1 MQEAILQA
9 GVYFVNSGSN
19 GTRQRD
25 YVMYV
30 RLAYFDLP
38 QYVRLAC
45 VDCVCSV
52 HLRYLDLSL
61 FCASCLWGLYDLC
74 ASSVFGFLPT
84 AHLAYLDFVH
94 SAPRTRLDLVL
105 LRFLSLWI
113 LALSVHLAY
122 LGFSLLLCIFCIWVC
137 DCNAACFCGLHPF
150 CPTRILESSI
160 RRDFQNCGTLTL
172 SNASI
177 V

>member
-9 GVYFVNSGSN
+9 GVYFANTGSN
-19 GTRQRD
+19 GTRQQD
-25 YVMYV
+25 YVLYV

-61 FCASCLWGLYDLC
+61 FCASCLWGFYDLC
-74 ASSVFGFLPT
+74 ASSVFGFLPS

-94 SAPRTRLDLVL
+94 SAPRTCLDLASWDFCAFGASCVL
-105 LRFLSLWI
+105 GLFTPSVYLPYMGFAIVVQLASAGCI
-113 LALSVHLAY
+113 LFAQLASSNPQSV
-122 LGFSLLLCIFCIWVC
+122 GIS
-137 DCNAACFCGLHPF
+137 
-150 CPTRILESSI
+150 RIAG
-160 RRDFQNCGTLTL
+160 R
-172 SNASI
+172 
-177 V
+177 